1 MKKNILKGLFFSF
14 ILLSDLM
21 LYAVPG
27 DDTEA
32 GDLEG
37 NDAPI
42 DSKLVILAIAGI
54 LFAVYAFRNNK
65 KTV

>member
-14 ILLSDLM
+14 MLLSDLM
-21 LYAVPG
+21 LYAAPG
-27 DDTEA
+27 DDTGT

-37 NDAPI
+37 DDVPI